1 MALSDRLQWGE
12 GTAVTRGLQKRRT
25 HLVSLQVRAVV
36 VTQSVGRLDPFV
48 RLVLTTMKGCAT
60 ARTSETQDEAPR
72 AHLQLLMVDT
82 RDLSVRVPSV

>member
-1 MALSDRLQWGE
+1 
-12 GTAVTRGLQKRRT
+12 VTRGLQKQRT
-25 HLVSLQVRAVV
+25 HLASLRVRAV
-36 VTQSVGRLDPFV
+36 SV

-60 ARTSETQDEAPR
+60 ARTFETQDEAPR